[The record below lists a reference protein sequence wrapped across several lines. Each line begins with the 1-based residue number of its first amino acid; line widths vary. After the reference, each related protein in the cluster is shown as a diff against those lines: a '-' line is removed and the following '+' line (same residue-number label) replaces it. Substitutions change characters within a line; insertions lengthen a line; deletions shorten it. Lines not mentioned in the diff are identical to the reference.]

1 MDLNTVIAILAVLLS
16 VYLTIELVLKYR
28 IKKEQIKADVLV
40 RTEEVKAKNQ
50 LEIEKLIHQDN
61 IVKEVYTHDDKH
73 DINNDEKQNGH
84 RSRIND
90 RF

>member
-1 MDLNTVIAILAVLLS
+1 MNLNEVVAILAVLLS

-50 LEIEKLIHQDN
+50 LEIEKLIHEDSK
-61 IVKEVYTHDDKH
+61 VKEANIRDEED

>member
-61 IVKEVYTHDDKH
+61 IVKEAYTHDDKH

>member
-50 LEIEKLIHQDN
+50 LEIEKLIHEDSML
-61 IVKEVYTHDDKH
+61 KEAHIRDGDD
-73 DINNDEKQNGH
+73 DINNDDKLNGH
-84 RSRIND
+84 RRRMDD

>member
-1 MDLNTVIAILAVLLS
+1 MDLNEVIALAVVLVS

-28 IKKEQIKADVLV
+28 IKKEQIKADAMV

-50 LEIEKLIHQDN
+50 LEIEKLIHEDSR
-61 IVKEVYTHDDKH
+61 VKEANIRNDED
-73 DINNDEKQNGH
+73 DINNDENLNGQ

-90 RF
+90 RL